1 MKRFILPLL
10 FLTVSSTISFVSA
23 EEEIVY
29 DSDTPTYAVVY
40 CQS

>member
-1 MKRFILPLL
+1 MKRFVLPFL
-10 FLTVSSTISFVSA
+10 FLAVSSMVSSAFA